1 MMNTHVSCR
10 FTLTVS
16 VSILLLVA
24 LCTPGLPLR
33 AQEWKRDFRAWYS
46 YVNTSRVSGMPRRI
60 VIDTC
65 TKELWA
71 VSGER
76 IWRSTDSGGTW
87 HHMPVQNLQDH
98 RPRTQLIANG
108 CNVLF
113 HFEDKTANFEYR
125 IFAYDRNDDNW
136 RELKPLGSENVL
148 PLSPEVGVSD
158 SMVVLVGLRAT
169 FRDLYSSKNFGRD
182 WDSTVIPPVSFGLNL
197 SEPLFEIRKGVF
209 SVACDSVFIEYDAI
223 TSSIHVVTLP
233 GRHIAYRYFDSAT
246 IVASVE
252 RKQSNGLKFG
262 VLTRSTDKGASWV
275 EIDSLVF
282 VNSSKVLRGRFQE
295 LNGILMR
302 QQSDII
308 TVAMSTGDVVSTQ
321 NGGAD
326 WYYRG
331 NVGLINDVVAGEA
344 FHTDRAGNI
353 LIANDGLVCVL
364 PTDVGSIDTLTTL
377 APSLISVI
385 RLDSFTI
392 IGIGSKGLYRSLDN
406 GKSWQ
411 QPSAPSDLF
420 EVSKYKG
427 LGTHFMSV
435 ERVSAGDAGAHIIS
449 GDHQS
454 LFRLNHSEAATYQRH
469 VFGFPQFYEFNVIY
483 PKHVDRGGPAIQL
496 IGDTTYVHSTNIS
509 VEGPNTKIR
518 RPIGA
523 GSVRASAFSISSA
536 SEWIAVSDSVY
547 FSSNRADTW
556 TSAKSVGLPRDSKGR
571 ILEASQILRL
581 SPSTLLL
588 GFRGL
593 YRDDDTDTTILRPG
607 GLYRSDDNGDTW
619 TRSDVGMGRQ
629 SYIWYITKLDES
641 TVLCAVGQVLADT
654 NNTGN
659 NETDRYNQ
667 TGATIMRSSDAG
679 QTWTM
684 VYEEPRSRPAF
695 WGRRE
700 LLATSE
706 TRVLY
711 ASIDDGVLESTDA
724 GLTWHTLGE
733 IPLYFHFIHDID
745 TDKNGTIYAAT
756 ERGLYTFTPT
766 TSSVDD
772 EKDQGIFASVW
783 AYPTP
788 ANGQITIRINNAH
801 LAKSKPKLT
810 LLNIYG
816 QQISDLSSS
825 ITQTPAR
832 QELNVSVE
840 HLVPGIYFIA
850 MSHAGGSEWCK
861 VMVQK

>member
-1 MMNTHVSCR
+1 
-10 FTLTVS
+10 
-16 VSILLLVA
+16 
-24 LCTPGLPLR
+24 
-33 AQEWKRDFRAWYS
+33 
-46 YVNTSRVSGMPRRI
+46 MPRRI

-71 VSGER
+71 ASGDR

-87 HHMPVQNLQDH
+87 HNMPVQNLQDF

-113 HFEDKTANFEYR
+113 HFEDKFANFEYR
-125 IFAYDRNDDNW
+125 IFSYDRNDDNW
-136 RELKPLGSENVL
+136 RELRPLGSEKVL
-148 PLSPEVGVSD
+148 PLIPMVGVSD

-169 FRDLYSSKNFGRD
+169 FRDLYSSKNLGRE
-182 WDSTVIPPVSFGLNL
+182 WDSTVIPHVSFGSNL

-223 TSSIHVVTLP
+223 ASSIHVVTLP

-252 RKQSNGLKFG
+252 RKQPNGLMFG
-262 VLTRSTDKGASWV
+262 VLARSTDKGASWV

-295 LNGILMR
+295 LDGLLMR

-331 NVGLINDVVAGEA
+331 NVGLLNDVAAGEA
-344 FHTDRAGNI
+344 FYTDRAGNI

-364 PTDVGSIDTLTTL
+364 PTDMGSIDTLTTL
-377 APSLISVI
+377 APSLGSVI
-385 RLDSFTI
+385 RVDSCTI
-392 IGIGSKGLYRSLDN
+392 IGIGPKSLYRSLDN

-411 QPSAPSDLF
+411 LPSAPADLF
-420 EVSKYKG
+420 EISKFKA

-435 ERVSAGDAGAHIIS
+435 GRVTSDEAGINLISSEHSA
-449 GDHQS
+449 
-454 LFRLNHSEAATYQRH
+454 LYRMNHSGAATYQRQSPGYPQSY
-469 VFGFPQFYEFNVIY
+469 VFNEISPQY
-483 PKHVDRGGPAIQL
+483 VDRGGPTVQL
-496 IGDTTYVHSTNIS
+496 IGDTTYSHSTHIS
-509 VEGPNTKIR
+509 VEGPNTKNR
-518 RPIGA
+518 KPIGA

-547 FSSNRADTW
+547 FSSNRGDTW

-619 TRSDVGMGRQ
+619 IRSNVGLGKQ

-641 TVLCAVGQVLADT
+641 TVLCAAGQVFADT
-654 NNTGN
+654 NNTGYD
-659 NETDRYNQ
+659 ESDRYTQ
-667 TGATIMRSSDAG
+667 WGATIMRSSDAG
-679 QTWTM
+679 RTWT
-684 VYEEPRSRPAF
+684 VVHDETRSRPAF

-700 LLATSE
+700 LLATSS

-733 IPLYFHFIHDID
+733 MPLYFHFIQDID

-756 ERGLYTFTPT
+756 EKGLYTFTPT
-766 TSSVDD
+766 TSAVDD

-810 LLNIYG
+810 ILNIYG

-840 HLVPGIYFIA
+840 HLVSGIYFIA

-861 VMVQK
+861 VVVQK

>member
-1 MMNTHVSCR
+1 
-10 FTLTVS
+10 
-16 VSILLLVA
+16 
-24 LCTPGLPLR
+24 
-33 AQEWKRDFRAWYS
+33 
-46 YVNTSRVSGMPRRI
+46 
-60 VIDTC
+60 
-65 TKELWA
+65 
-71 VSGER
+71 
-76 IWRSTDSGGTW
+76 
-87 HHMPVQNLQDH
+87 
-98 RPRTQLIANG
+98 
-108 CNVLF
+108 
-113 HFEDKTANFEYR
+113 
-125 IFAYDRNDDNW
+125 
-136 RELKPLGSENVL
+136 
-148 PLSPEVGVSD
+148 
-158 SMVVLVGLRAT
+158 
-169 FRDLYSSKNFGRD
+169 
-182 WDSTVIPPVSFGLNL
+182 
-197 SEPLFEIRKGVF
+197 
-209 SVACDSVFIEYDAI
+209 
-223 TSSIHVVTLP
+223 
-233 GRHIAYRYFDSAT
+233 
-246 IVASVE
+246 
-252 RKQSNGLKFG
+252 
-262 VLTRSTDKGASWV
+262 
-275 EIDSLVF
+275 
-282 VNSSKVLRGRFQE
+282 
-295 LNGILMR
+295 
-302 QQSDII
+302 
-308 TVAMSTGDVVSTQ
+308 
-321 NGGAD
+321 
-326 WYYRG
+326 
-331 NVGLINDVVAGEA
+331 
-344 FHTDRAGNI
+344 
-353 LIANDGLVCVL
+353 
-364 PTDVGSIDTLTTL
+364 
-377 APSLISVI
+377 
-385 RLDSFTI
+385 
-392 IGIGSKGLYRSLDN
+392 
-406 GKSWQ
+406 
-411 QPSAPSDLF
+411 
-420 EVSKYKG
+420 
-427 LGTHFMSV
+427 
-435 ERVSAGDAGAHIIS
+435 
-449 GDHQS
+449 
-454 LFRLNHSEAATYQRH
+454 
-469 VFGFPQFYEFNVIY
+469 
-483 PKHVDRGGPAIQL
+483 
-496 IGDTTYVHSTNIS
+496 
-509 VEGPNTKIR
+509 
-518 RPIGA
+518 
-523 GSVRASAFSISSA
+523 
-536 SEWIAVSDSVY
+536 
-547 FSSNRADTW
+547 
-556 TSAKSVGLPRDSKGR
+556 VGLPRDSKGR

-756 ERGLYTFTPT
+756 DRGLYTFTPT

>member
-1 MMNTHVSCR
+1 LGS
-10 FTLTVS
+10 
-16 VSILLLVA
+16 
-24 LCTPGLPLR
+24 
-33 AQEWKRDFRAWYS
+33 
-46 YVNTSRVSGMPRRI
+46 
-60 VIDTC
+60 
-65 TKELWA
+65 
-71 VSGER
+71 R
-76 IWRSTDSGGTW
+76 IWRSDDSGSTW
-87 HHMPVQNLQDH
+87 THMAIPNLQDY
-98 RPRTQLIANG
+98 RPVSQLVANG
-108 CNVLF
+108 CNILY
-113 HFEDKTANFEYR
+113 HWEDKVGNNEYR
-125 IFAYDRNDDNW
+125 MFSYDRFKNDW
-136 RELKPLGSENVL
+136 RELRPLGGERVV
-148 PLSPEVGVSD
+148 PLMPKVGLSD
-158 SMVVLVGLRAT
+158 SVVILVGLRAS
-169 FRDLYSSKNFGRD
+169 FEDLYSSKNLGKD
-182 WDSTVIPPVSFGLNL
+182 WDSTVIPRGSFGLSL
-197 SEPLFEIRKGVF
+197 AEHVVEIGKGVF
-209 SVACDSVFIEYDAI
+209 SVARDSAFIEYDARK
-223 TSSIHVVTLP
+223 SSFQVVKLP
-233 GRHIAYRYFDSAT
+233 GSPIAYRYFDSAT
-246 IVASVE
+246 IIAAVE
-252 RKQSNGLKFG
+252 GTTFG
-262 VLTRSTDKGASWV
+262 KLARSTDTGASWV

-282 VNSSKVLRGRFQE
+282 VNSSKVLRGRFLE
-295 LNGILMR
+295 LTALVMR
-302 QQSDII
+302 QQADII
-308 TVAMSTGDVVSTQ
+308 TVVMTTGDVVSTK
-321 NGGAD
+321 NGGID
-326 WYYRG
+326 WFYRG
-331 NVGLINDVVAGEA
+331 NVGVLDLVYAAEA
-344 FHTDRAGNI
+344 FHTDYAGRI
-353 LIANDGLVCVL
+353 AIANGGLLCVL
-364 PTDVGSIDTLTTL
+364 PTDLSAIDTLTRL
-377 APSLISVI
+377 APSLHSVI
-385 RLDSFTI
+385 RIDSCTF
-392 IGIGSKGLYRSLDN
+392 IGIGPRSLFRSLDC
-406 GKSWQ
+406 GKTWHL
-411 QPSAPSDLF
+411 PTAPADLF
-420 EVSKYKG
+420 GISDVRS
-427 LGTHFMSV
+427 LGTHLMDV
-435 ERVSAGDAGAHIIS
+435 GRVTTDEAGINLISSEHSA
-449 GDHQS
+449 
-454 LFRLNHSEAATYQRH
+454 LYRMNHSEAATYQRQSP
-469 VFGFPQFYEFNVIY
+469 VYPQFYVFNEVSPQY
-483 PKHVDRGGPAIQL
+483 VDRGGPAIQL
-496 IGDTTYVHSTNIS
+496 IGDTTYIHSTNIS
-509 VEGPNTKIR
+509 VEGPNTNIR

-547 FSSNRADTW
+547 FSSNKADTW

-684 VYEEPRSRPAF
+684 VHEEPRSRPAF

-756 ERGLYTFTPT
+756 DRGLYTFTPT